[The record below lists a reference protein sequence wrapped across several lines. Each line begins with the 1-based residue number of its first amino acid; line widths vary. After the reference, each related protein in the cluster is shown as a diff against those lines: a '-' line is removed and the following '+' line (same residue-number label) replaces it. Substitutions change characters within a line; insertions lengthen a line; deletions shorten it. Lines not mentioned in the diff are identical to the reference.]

1 MTWKR
6 EQGYSKYR
14 ERIKWLE
21 WMIDEKDK
29 EIAELRKYIPLPAV
43 ECHIP
48 SIKVLM
54 RC

>member
-21 WMIDEKDK
+21 WDNRENAKRIK
-29 EIAELRKYIPLPAV
+29 ELELLVRAK
-43 ECHIP
+43 
-48 SIKVLM
+48 
-54 RC
+54 